1 MPSDVETI
9 NGDAAPATV
18 SCNESER
25 IMEGLVL
32 PWGDT
37 GATAT
42 GSYVFP
48 RGSLDIP
55 SNIERVKLLSEHSRP
70 GHQPKAIG
78 HAISAE
84 NALSTGQ

>member
-42 GSYVFP
+42 GS
-48 RGSLDIP
+48 IP
-55 SNIERVKLLSEHSRP
+55 APVTSPKPLARLSVPKIR
-70 GHQPKAIG
+70 PKA
-78 HAISAE
+78 
-84 NALSTGQ
+84 